1 MPTLPNLPDS
11 IARETFA
18 TLLSLLPR
26 PANDTP
32 ETRADRAETAMTA
45 VADLR
50 PTNAFEA
57 DLAAHIVG
65 HIAHANDAL
74 RQAAEPGLDPHK
86 IDRCRAQ
93 STAMGRQALA
103 ALRVLRRQRPDQ
115 AKPEPAAP
123 LVAPSNLGRLT
134 EVEKYAV
141 THPDRAM
148 RIRAAGALPN
158 PCDFDPPRHS
168 LVRAIAT
175 SNSPLLRALD
185 KPPKIAA

>member
-18 TLLSLLPR
+18 TLCSLLPP

-32 ETRADRAETAMTA
+32 ETRADRAETAMQA

-50 PTNAFEA
+50 PANAFEA

-74 RQAAEPGLDPHK
+74 RQAAEPGLDPQK

-115 AKPEPAAP
+115 AKPEPVTLPAP
-123 LVAPSNLGRLT
+123 PNLSRLT

-141 THPDRAM
+141 TYPDRAM

-158 PCDFDPPRHS
+158 PCNFDPPRHS
-168 LVRAIAT
+168 LVRAIVT

-185 KPPKIAA
+185 LRGTLAA